1 MENLPESEPTRV
13 LLADISQSLV
23 AMLTGGRGHP
33 PTEGAAD
40 NEAHALLLRELYRL
54 SEAWGGLVGQKK
66 TMADS
71 GLWNLLLDA
80 CYNEEFEFLKGQ
92 GYTTKVATRLIRRE
106 QAWWESDSRQFATG
120 AAPPE
125 FCRSVPVIVVQREAG
140 FRIHDEILAHLW
152 QNPGF
157 ADGLSGAIAGSSS
170 EVFKNTLGLVESIA
184 QDYGFYDWE
193 EFPLP
198 EDVDGPDRWAIA
210 CLMDGLELESAL
222 EAECGGFFDDQ
233 DATPVEDLAWLVE
246 AKRGNRLWQLLN
258 AAVKLGRSL
267 NQNETFRDSKIQNS
281 TRKMLSAYPGKG
293 ATPAGLAVE
302 LIIAKAMDDGLE
314 NPTPEKLLDWLK
326 GTRPHNDGD
335 SLLVNHPMWESELTD
350 VSWEK
355 FENLVKSARRRV
367 KSSPRE
373 QSNRDS

>member
-1 MENLPESEPTRV
+1 
-13 LLADISQSLV
+13 
-23 AMLTGGRGHP
+23 MLTGGRGHP